1 LPRARSIV
9 GQKARLKGSA
19 FVAPSSWRYVNH
31 LGLKWAAQ
39 TRIRAGTNRSERRTI
54 LETSLYRPV
63 KAFLEGLGFVVK
75 GEVGGC
81 DLLALKGDDPP
92 LVVIC
97 ELKLTFNLE
106 LVLQGVDRAA
116 ASDEV
121 WLAARLSARGKGRE
135 SDARFRN
142 LCRRL
147 GFGLLGVLADGE
159 VELLVSPAAPTPRK
173 NPRRRSRLVDEH
185 RRRRG
190 DPVEGGGSR
199 RPIMTAYRQRALA
212 CAAELAEGPRRPRD
226 LKASIPDASK
236 ILHGNVY
243 GWFARLERGVYSLT
257 ESGRAALMRWPQL
270 PIAAVA
276 SKARRLSRHDRADLA
291 EPDSGP
297 RCF

>member
-1 LPRARSIV
+1 
-9 GQKARLKGSA
+9 
-19 FVAPSSWRYVNH
+19 
-31 LGLKWAAQ
+31 
-39 TRIRAGTNRSERRTI
+39 
-54 LETSLYRPV
+54 V

-81 DLLALKGDDPP
+81 DLLALKGGDPP
-92 LVVIC
+92 LVVIG

-121 WLAARLSARGKGRE
+121 WLAARLSSRGKGRE

-147 GFGLLGVLADGE
+147 GFGLLGVLANGE
-159 VELLVSPAAPTPRK
+159 VEVLVSPTAPTPRK
-173 NPRRRSRLVDEH
+173 NLRRRSRLVEEH

-226 LKASIPDASK
+226 LKASIPDAPK
-236 ILHGNVY
+236 ILHGNVD
-243 GWFARLERGVYSLT
+243 GWFARVDRGVYCLT
-257 ESGRAALMRWPQL
+257 ESGQSALVRWPQL

-276 SKARRLSRHDRADLA
+276 SKASYLSRHDLAGLA
-291 EPDSGP
+291 ETDSEP
-297 RCF
+297 RRL